1 MLNEKGKL
9 GTLECVMILVGGM
22 VGSAIFSLSGLTY
35 AMAGASVIISWV
47 IGAFILLLY
56 GMQVAELSTIYPKSG
71 GMFVF
76 PYEALGKKRTSKEA
90 WGWTAAWSLLCVNI
104 FGAGFSAIYVSTYL
118 SNSFPALE
126 QHQVLIAVIWAV
138 VVGVL
143 CLLNITVAGKVNL
156 VMTLGLIALLLVFSI
171 IGFSSGKFDPS
182 NFSPFFTRGF
192 MGGSGVISAIPVAML
207 AYGAI
212 ISVAFLVNQIKNP
225 KKTIPKS
232 MLISMIVTVAIY
244 AVVIIAVIGLLAV
257 EPFNTEKTSNFLQYA
272 PLYGVATFVLNNIAW
287 LHYVISIAAT
297 LALTTTMLVLM
308 MTAGWTLQAAA
319 AKGLLPKGLGKVN
332 KKTGTPIAAMA
343 IIGVA
348 TVAISC
354 FPEFTKEIVHCGA
367 IALAISTV
375 IIAITLLV
383 ARKKNEYVEGSFRL
397 RGGAFFPILSMI
409 LILVFIIPGV
419 FQEWGNW
426 AWAGI
431 WYGVGLVLF
440 LLFQIGAKKRQVE

>member
-35 AMAGASVIISWV
+35 SMAGASVIISWI

-118 SNSFPALE
+118 SQSFPALAE
-126 QHQVLIAVIWAV
+126 YQVLIAVIWAV
-138 VVGVL
+138 VVSIL

-171 IGFSSGKFDPS
+171 IGYTSGKFDPS
-182 NFSPFFTRGF
+182 NFSPFFTRGS
-192 MGGSGVISAIPVAML
+192 MGGTGVISAIPVAML

-212 ISVAFLVNQIKNP
+212 ISVAFLVNQIKKP

-232 MLISMIVTVAIY
+232 MIIAMIVTIVMYAI
-244 AVVIIAVIGLLAV
+244 VIVSMIGLLAV
-257 EPFNTEKTSNFLQYA
+257 EMFNAEDTAFIQYV
-272 PLYGVATFVLNNIAW
+272 PLYAVAWFILQNIGW

-319 AKGLLPKGLGKVN
+319 EKGLLPKGLGKVN

-354 FPEFTKEIVHCGA
+354 FPSFTSQIVNCGA
-367 IALAISTV
+367 IALAISAV

-440 LLFQIGAKKRQVE
+440 LLFQIGAKKRKVE